1 MSSTQWSLSKKSV
14 NPPSKG
20 LLVSEDISLVLRIMI
35 GVGGLICGLGVW
47 ELLIWPFF
55 IAKLPTLGLL
65 ALPFVLM
72 GLICLAIML
81 VTLAHALLALR
92 SVMWVDSQ
100 NLHKELHLLGGH
112 VLTKRISLNQIERLY
127 VEETTDS
134 EATHPWIMR
143 VDMANS
149 RHPIGLES
157 FKTEATAS
165 AKLQT
170 WRAVIAET
178 SGINLPT

>member
-20 LLVSEDISLVLRIMI
+20 LLGSEDISLTLRIML
-35 GVGGLICGLGVW
+35 GVGGLICSLGVW

-55 IAKLPTLGLL
+55 IAKLPKLGFL

-72 GLICLAIML
+72 GLVCLAMMF
-81 VTLAHALLALR
+81 VTWAYALLARR
-92 SVMWVDSQ
+92 SVMCVDAE
-100 NLHKELHLLGGH
+100 NLRKELHLIGGH
-112 VLTKRISLNQIERLY
+112 VLTKRIPLNHIKRLY
-127 VEETTDS
+127 VEESMDS
-134 EATHPWIMR
+134 ETSHPWIMR

-157 FKTEATAS
+157 FKTEATAN